1 MTTGATA
8 TVKGGLF
15 GDSAGLS
22 SLTQISGKG
31 SNRMRAAQALSSLST
46 YAVRHTLRMLDGA
59 VAGSLSQKTYGL
71 IDASSELGGK
81 RTVTN
86 TNLIN
91 RNTTAGDVVETKAD
105 ILSLTT
111 RTTFG
116 ASPPVNKDGSP
127 LGEKR

>member
-1 MTTGATA
+1 
-8 TVKGGLF
+8 VDCSC
-15 GDSAGLS
+15 DSAGLS

-31 SNRMRAAQALSSLST
+31 SNRMRAAQALASLST

-71 IDASSELGGK
+71 IDASSELGGQ
-81 RTVTN
+81 RNVTN

-116 ASPPVNKDGSP
+116 ASPTR
-127 LGEKR
+127 E